1 MAAKWLSP
9 AAASITTE
17 ALRIAGITLLGILAV
32 LFGAVLAQHAMPDEP
47 HAPRPGITL
56 QPPAQTPAEQVPAD
70 PPAAK
75 PKPKPKPKPSPK
87 PAPTTVLL
95 RPGDTLWSLA
105 QRHHTTVAALQD
117 ANGLGSSTTIYAGK
131 RLYLAP
137 PRPAGPP
144 TAPTEPVR
152 IDPAPGESASP
163 ANGAVRAVSFARA
176 QLGKPYIWGGTGP
189 RGYDCSGLVQAAWK
203 AAGVELSRTTYTQ
216 VHDGHRTTR
225 SNLAPGDL
233 VITNHGHHVLL
244 YVGGGKVIEA
254 PKPGTVIR
262 TAPLPPDHQVVAYRH
277 ITG

>member
-1 MAAKWLSP
+1 VRGLVAKWLSP
-9 AAASITTE
+9 TAASITRE
-17 ALRIAGITLLGILAV
+17 ALRIAGITLLGLLAV

-56 QPPAQTPAEQVPAD
+56 QPPARTPAENVPAD

-75 PKPKPKPKPSPK
+75 PKPKPSPK
-87 PAPTTVLL
+87 PAPTSVLL

-117 ANGLGSSTTIYAGK
+117 ANGLGSSTTIYAGE

-137 PRPAGPP
+137 PRPAGSP
-144 TAPTEPVR
+144 TARTERVR
-152 IDPAPGESASP
+152 LDAAPGESASSV
-163 ANGAVRAVSFARA
+163 NGSVRAVSFARA

-203 AAGVELSRTTYTQ
+203 AAGVKLSRTTYTQ
-216 VHDGHRTTR
+216 IHDGHRTTR
-225 SNLAPGDL
+225 SNLAPGDI

-262 TAPLPPDHQVVAYRH
+262 TAPLPPHHQVVAYRH